1 MDQTDTLDQNAAA
14 IAGEYMGGVAWP
26 TVVLGP
32 VLGIAYIA
40 TVLMTLAG
48 TLSLWL
54 AVPLVALLTYLS
66 YTVLHEAVHGSIA
79 GNEHSLRWLNDALG
93 YLAAWITM
101 IPLTA
106 HRHEHL
112 AHHRHTN
119 EPSNDPDFHIAS
131 MHRSPLAPVHAVCR
145 AWVSQFRYYGQ
156 HRWRSAAPRQN
167 LCLCVEL
174 GTALLPRLGV
184 LAAGYWLEALTL
196 FVVAWLI
203 GAMTLIYLFAY
214 LVHKPHA
221 QAGRYSDTSTIMLP
235 SPLHPLLTWCWMYQ
249 NYHSIHHLFPRVPFY
264 RYATVYEGIAGVMA
278 ARGAPIYRISAPGLV
293 PPGPGLP

>member
-1 MDQTDTLDQNAAA
+1 
-14 IAGEYMGGVAWP
+14 
-26 TVVLGP
+26 
-32 VLGIAYIA
+32 
-40 TVLMTLAG
+40 
-48 TLSLWL
+48 
-54 AVPLVALLTYLS
+54 
-66 YTVLHEAVHGSIA
+66 
-79 GNEHSLRWLNDALG
+79 
-93 YLAAWITM
+93 M

-119 EPSNDPDFHIAS
+119 DPSKDPDFHIAS
-131 MHRSPLAPVHAVCR
+131 MHRSLLAPAHAVLR
-145 AWVSQFRYYGQ
+145 AWVSQFSYYKQ
-156 HRWRSAAPRQN
+156 HRWRSAPLRQN
-167 LCLCVEL
+167 LCLCVEV
-174 GTALLPRLGV
+174 GAALLPRLGV

-203 GAMTLIYLFAY
+203 GAMALIYLFAY
-214 LVHKPHA
+214 LVHKPHE
-221 QAGRYSDTSTIMLP
+221 QVGRYSDTSTIIFP
-235 SPLHPLLTWCWMYQ
+235 PPLRALLTWCWMYQ